1 MRQIIKKF
9 VQFPFYA
16 NMLIAFFLLAGGF
29 SLSMMKKSFFPEMTS
44 RMISVSVYYPGAS
57 PREMEEGVT
66 SRIEEA
72 VRGLVGIKEITSS
85 SSENSAYVNIETTG
99 DYDIDLT
106 MTEVKN
112 AVDGISSFPSAA
124 ERPIVR
130 KTRTVSRVLRLG
142 LTGDVDILTLKGYAN
157 QIEEDLLSS
166 GHITQV
172 TITDAPVPEI
182 SIEIDEEDMLRY
194 KLTFNDIFNAV
205 RNNNNDISGGQLR
218 SDEEDV
224 LIRLRS
230 RSSDPD
236 KISNIILRANE
247 DGSFL
252 RIRDVAIV
260 KKKYSD
266 DFMGTYLNGK
276 EAVLMRVEKLPEED
290 MKAISDYTL
299 DYIETFNK
307 EHDDVTLKLV
317 RNRMNMLTK
326 RLDLLLDNGFLGLIL
341 VIVSLALFLN
351 FRLSLWVAWGI
362 PSSFLAMFIV
372 AQLWGVTINMIS
384 LFGMILVIGILVDDG
399 IVIAENI
406 FTHFEKGKSAK
417 RAAVDGT
424 MEVVPAVMT
433 SVVTTMLAF
442 TPLLFAQGR
451 MEMIFE
457 MAFIVIFAL
466 LFSLFEA
473 FFVLPAHV
481 GSKHVLNPKV
491 LKHKDK
497 GFRKYLE
504 RFIIYLREELYG
516 PFLEW
521 ILRNR
526 YPAMAFATFLVLV
539 TAGLVGG
546 SFIRTTF
553 FPTVDFDDFEVN
565 IAFTPG
571 SGEKQTYE
579 YLQRCEKTIWEVNE
593 ELKEKYKDSVD
604 YINTTFL
611 TVGRSFQGQ
620 ERGAHAGRIIVIPRD
635 LDEMELTGMEI
646 SEMVRKKI
654 GKIPEARKFT
664 VAGRSRWGMPVSIS
678 IMSKNLDE
686 IELAKQYLIDE
697 LHNIPA
703 LKDIVDNNAQGKQEI
718 RLRLTKKAYFLGL
731 NENTL
736 VSQVRNG
743 FYGGQIQRI
752 QEGRDEL
759 RVWVRFPKEGRKNIG
774 QLENMKIKTAKGEF
788 PLSEL
793 ADYEVKRGPVSIRRL
808 NGKREARIE
817 ADLVDPFASVPEILG
832 QVKTEII
839 PELKARYPGVY
850 IAFQG
855 QQKASDETMTSI
867 GRSYTVAFLLIV
879 VILMMHFKS
888 MTQALVILLMIPLS
902 ILGVLWGHGI
912 HMKPV
917 SLMSLWGIVALSGVV
932 INDAVVFLA
941 KYNSLIAEGNKVR
954 DAIVMAGKARL
965 RAIILTSITTS
976 VGLFPMILEKSPQ
989 AQFLI
994 PTAISLAYGV
1004 AFGTVFILVFFPVLL
1019 HVLNDMKVYMRYL
1032 WTGTKPTREEVCMAN
1047 INKHRESLD

>member
-16 NMLIAFFLLAGGF
+16 NMIIAFFVLAGGF
-29 SLSMMKKSFFPEMTS
+29 SLWQMKKSFFPEMTS

-85 SSENSAYVNIETTG
+85 SSENTANVNIETTG
-99 DYDIDLT
+99 DYNIDLT

-130 KTRTVSRVLRLG
+130 KTRTVSSVLRLG
-142 LTGDVDILTLKGYAN
+142 LMGDVDILTLKDYAN
-157 QIEEDLLSS
+157 QVEEDLLSS
-166 GHITQV
+166 GVITQV
-172 TITDAPVPEI
+172 SITDAPTPEI
-182 SIEIDEEDMLRY
+182 SIEVKEEDMLRY
-194 KLTFNDIFNAV
+194 KLTFEEILNTV

-218 SDEEDV
+218 SEDEDV

-230 RSSDPD
+230 RSADPD
-236 KISNIILRANE
+236 KIGNIILRGNP

-252 RIRDVAIV
+252 RIRDVAVV

-266 DFMGTYLNGK
+266 DFLGTYLNGK
-276 EAVLMRVEKLPEED
+276 EAVMVRVQKLPEED
-290 MKAISDYTL
+290 MQAISDFCL
-299 DYIETFNK
+299 NYIEEFNK
-307 EHDDVTLKLV
+307 NHEDVTLKLV

-326 RLDLLLDNGFLGLIL
+326 RLDLLLGNGKLGLIL
-341 VIVSLALFLN
+341 VIISLALFLN

-362 PSSFLAMFIV
+362 PSSFLAMFVV
-372 AQLWGVTINMIS
+372 AQLYGITINMIS

-406 FTHFEKGKSAK
+406 FTHFERGKSAK

-424 MEVVPAVMT
+424 MEVVPAVLT
-433 SVVTTMLAF
+433 SVLTTILAF
-442 TPLLFAQGR
+442 TPLLFAEGR

-466 LFSLFEA
+466 IFSLLEA

-481 GSKHVLNPKV
+481 GSKHVLNQRV
-491 LKHKDK
+491 LQQKDR

-504 RFIIYLREELYG
+504 RIMEFLREELYG

-521 ILRNR
+521 ILRYR
-526 YPAMAFATFLVLV
+526 YPAMAFATFLVLA
-539 TAGLVGG
+539 TAGLMGG
-546 SFIRTTF
+546 GFIKNTF

-579 YLQRCEKTIWEVNE
+579 YLQRCEKAVWEVNE
-593 ELKEKYKDSVD
+593 DLKKQYSDTVD

-611 TVGRSFQGQ
+611 SVGGAFQGQ
-620 ERGAHAGRIIVIPRD
+620 ERGAHAGRILVIPRD

-654 GKIPEARKFT
+654 GDIPEARKFT

-678 IMSKNLDE
+678 IMSKNLEE
-686 IELAKQYLIDE
+686 IELAKDFLIEE
-697 LHNIPA
+697 LQNIPS
-703 LKDIVDNNAQGKQEI
+703 LKDIIDNNAQGKQEVI
-718 RLRLTKKAYFLGL
+718 LKLTKKAYFLGL
-731 NENTL
+731 NESSLAN
-736 VSQVRNG
+736 QVRNG
-743 FYGGQIQRI
+743 FYGGQVQRI

-774 QLENMKIKTAKGEF
+774 QLENMKIKTLSGEF

-793 ADYEVKRGPVSIRRL
+793 ADYEMKRGPVSIRRL

-817 ADLVDPFASVPEILG
+817 ADLVDPFASVPDILN
-832 QVKTEII
+832 QVRDEII
-839 PELKARYPGVY
+839 PKLKAKYSGVY

-855 QQKASDETMTSI
+855 QQKASDETLTSI
-867 GRSYTVAFLLIV
+867 KRSYTLAFALIII
-879 VILMMHFKS
+879 ILMMHFKS

-917 SLMSLWGIVALSGVV
+917 SLMSVWGIVALSGVV

-941 KYNSLIAEGNKVR
+941 KYNSLIVEGNLVKN
-954 DAIVMAGKARL
+954 AIVMAGKARL

-989 AQFLI
+989 SQFLI

-1004 AFGTVFILVFFPVLL
+1004 AFGTIFILIFFPVLL
-1019 HVLNDMKVYMRYL
+1019 HVLNDIKVYQRYL
-1032 WTGTKPTREEVCMAN
+1032 WRGEKPTREEVCMAN
-1047 INKHRESLD
+1047 INKQRESID